1 MALKKTFLMGALL
14 ISFAISGSLVGQDIP
29 SPDFRRLP
37 DGAANRPLASPGL
50 FDYDAQ
56 VFAPL
61 EFSNGKNPEPNTG
74 FYFTLDKTYTSVTR
88 APRFSG
94 QRLQLESDGSEFSWG
109 TRYEGGWFGED
120 QAGWNFVYQ
129 DTESNAFANGR
140 DELVSNPMYISSKIT
155 SFELNRIFRQSLSAG
170 GYFEPY
176 LGLRYNGLSDRGL
189 EDTLRDELAD
199 PDGDGTF
206 TLFTD
211 LSNRFVQRA
220 TNSAFGLH
228 AGGRYSVRRGRWRLT
243 ADGAVA
249 TLYNQQTYYSQDI
262 TQLAG
267 GGVGITESSISDQS
281 FVPVID
287 GQFEMAYNVS
297 RDISLRVGVQA
308 AYMWEGLARVN
319 IETTTLNG
327 NSILGTGTAF
337 QPVDESMTAAGFLF
351 GIEWRR

>member
-1 MALKKTFLMGALL
+1 MALKKTLLMGALL
-14 ISFAISGSLVGQDIP
+14 ISFAMAGSVVGQDIP
-29 SPDFRRLP
+29 SSDFRHLP
-37 DGAANRPLASPGL
+37 EGAANRPLATPGL

-56 VFAPL
+56 VFAPI
-61 EFSNGKNPEPNTG
+61 EFSMGKSIEPNTG
-74 FYFTLDKTYTSVTR
+74 FYFTLDRTYTSVSR

-94 QRLQLESDGSEFSWG
+94 QRLRLENDGSEFSWG

-129 DTESNAFANGR
+129 DTESNAYANGR
-140 DELVSNPMYISSKIT
+140 DELVSNPMYVSSQIST
-155 SFELNRIFRQSLSAG
+155 FEVNRIFRQSLSAG

-176 LGLRYNGLSDRGL
+176 LGLRYNGVSDRSI
-189 EDTLRDELAD
+189 EDTTRDVLAD

-206 TLFTD
+206 TLFSQ
-211 LSNRFVQRA
+211 LGNRFVQRA
-220 TNSAFGLH
+220 TNSAFGLQ

-249 TLYNQQTYYSQDI
+249 TTYNQQSYFTQDI
-262 TQLAG
+262 AELPG
-267 GGVGITESSISDQS
+267 GGQGITEATVSDQS

-287 GQFEMAYNVS
+287 GQFEMAYNIS

-308 AYMWEGLARVN
+308 SYMWEGIARVN
-319 IETTTLNG
+319 IETTSLNG
-327 NSILGTGTAF
+327 NSNLGSGPAF
-337 QPVDESMTAAGFLF
+337 QPFDEDFTAAGFLF